1 MSSYSEIYIYVD
13 DIREDYSNV
22 PNGMDFTHAR
32 TARGAIAALK
42 EAISHKSKIIVDLD
56 HDLGY
61 GWSGYD
67 VAKWIVK
74 EGYPDIRFH
83 IHSANPVGVA
93 NIRQLLTH
101 YGYEEI

>member
-1 MSSYSEIYIYVD
+1 MSSYNEIYIYVD

-42 EAISHKSKIIVDLD
+42 EAIFYKSKIIVDLD
-56 HDLGY
+56 HDLGS

-67 VAKWIVK
+67 VAKWIVEK
-74 EGYPDIRFH
+74 GYPDIKFH
-83 IHSANPVGVA
+83 IHSANLIGVA